1 MNERVLLVEDDR
13 ELAAEL
19 VEGAALG
26 GIEVE
31 AVHTAAAAI
40 RSLSDGRRYDLVAT
54 DIVLGDI
61 SGLELLR
68 KLAILAPDRRMPAI
82 VLSGYYTTEHVLN
95 ALRLGVVDFLPKPVL
110 ASELVAAIRRAS
122 SAEVEVAKAPPLQP
136 EGAAKLLLKA
146 RRKREEI
153 FGGDFF
159 DDPTWHMMLDLHS
172 SSAAGREVTVSDL
185 CIGSGAS
192 NTTALRRLNTLVE
205 QGLAERVPDN
215 SDRRRILVRQTQA
228 GRASMA
234 DFLDWFRRAAAQ
246 TQTPRN

>member
-1 MNERVLLVEDDR
+1 MSERVLLVEDDV

-19 VEGAALG
+19 VEGAALD
-26 GIEVE
+26 GIEME

-54 DIVLGDI
+54 DIMLGDI
-61 SGLELLR
+61 TGLELLR
-68 KLAILAPDRRMPAI
+68 KLAILGPERRMPAI
-82 VLSGYYTTEHVLN
+82 VLSGYYSTEHVLN

-110 ASELVAAIRRAS
+110 ASELVEAIRRVRTA
-122 SAEVEVAKAPPLQP
+122 ATDAARTLALMP

-159 DDPTWHMMLDLHS
+159 DDPTWHMLLDLHS

-192 NTTALRRLNTLVE
+192 NTTALRRLNVLVE
-205 QGLAERVPDN
+205 HGLAERVPDGR
-215 SDRRRILVRQTQA
+215 DRRRIMVRQTQA
-228 GRASMA
+228 ARVSMA
-234 DFLDWFRRAAAQ
+234 DFLDWFGRSAAQ
-246 TQTPRN
+246 TEPHRN